1 MVRSRAIPSIFLE
14 GIFAARVIKH
24 PEGTPKIAEHEEN
37 LMKYFQVGTSLWS
50 IIGLLLSMKK
60 NNHNKGNTMSTE
72 SYNGWTNYETW
83 RIQLEVIDG
92 MTLEDFG
99 FDLHEVD
106 TDEMADV
113 ERLAEAVA
121 ELVNEVVTRDVPEG
135 LALDLA
141 LSFIDRVDFMEIAEH
156 LIADAR

>member
-1 MVRSRAIPSIFLE
+1 M
-14 GIFAARVIKH
+14 
-24 PEGTPKIAEHEEN
+24 
-37 LMKYFQVGTSLWS
+37 
-50 IIGLLLSMKK
+50 
-60 NNHNKGNTMSTE
+60 TE
-72 SYNGWTNYETW
+72 QYNGWTNYETW
-83 RIQLEVIDG
+83 CIQLEVIYG

-106 TDEMADV
+106 TDEVADI
-113 ERLAEAVA
+113 ERLADNVA

-141 LSFIDRVDFMEIAEH
+141 LSFLDRVDWFELAEH

>member
-1 MVRSRAIPSIFLE
+1 MT
-14 GIFAARVIKH
+14 K
-24 PEGTPKIAEHEEN
+24 
-37 LMKYFQVGTSLWS
+37 
-50 IIGLLLSMKK
+50 
-60 NNHNKGNTMSTE
+60 E

-106 TDEMADV
+106 TDETADV
-113 ERLAEAVA
+113 ERLADNVA
-121 ELVNEVVTRDVPEG
+121 EMVHEVVTQDAKG
-135 LALDLA
+135 FALDLA
-141 LSFIDRVDFMEIAEH
+141 HSFLAKVDWMEIAEH